1 MKRAVQ
7 ITRRGFLKAAGLA
20 AGYVLFGYNVTK
32 EAVAG
37 TLEFVGLRQK
47 AAYEADA
54 KKYGIRKSQDN
65 PYVKKLYDKKHGF
78 LAAGPC
84 GHKSHELLHTHYHD
98 RSAAIKALKAGGTK
112 LKA

>member
-47 AAYEADA
+47 AAYE
-54 KKYGIRKSQDN
+54 
-65 PYVKKLYDKKHGF
+65 
-78 LAAGPC
+78 
-84 GHKSHELLHTHYHD
+84 
-98 RSAAIKALKAGGTK
+98 
-112 LKA
+112 